1 MDAEEHGPP
10 PAARSPRL
18 LRHVVEVEL
27 EVLLH
32 SAFGARQD
40 LGELDGSSADRQ
52 KVRRASE
59 ALETVTSS
67 VRILLA
73 LLRAFGPTDD
83 PTGLYDRESAAFA
96 VVTREGEVLYM
107 NAEVSRVV
115 GRDHRTV
122 SATPFGERNRADRV
136 QMRCHLEQA
145 YETGVADDTF
155 DVVRGD
161 GQTITMR
168 LHTERLDTESASV
181 LLMNHVAD

>member
-1 MDAEEHGPP
+1 MSAAERELEV
-10 PAARSPRL
+10 RSPRL

-27 EVLLH
+27 EVLMQ
-32 SAFGARQD
+32 SAFSARQD
-40 LGELDGSSADRQ
+40 LGELDGTSADRQ
-52 KVRRASE
+52 KVRRAAE
-59 ALETVTSS
+59 TLESITAS

-83 PTGLYDRESAAFA
+83 PTGLFDRASAAFA

-115 GRDHRTV
+115 GRNHRTV
-122 SATPFGERNRADRV
+122 TATPFDERTWTDRE
-136 QMRCHLEQA
+136 QMRRHIDEAHEL
-145 YETGVADDTF
+145 GVADDTF
-155 DVVRGD
+155 AVVRGD
-161 GQTITMR
+161 GQTISMR